1 MGEQRRGPMVSIS
14 SVKVETEL
22 GQLGLKNQQ
31 GKRIDEA
38 AQHPLGNKAHLIGK
52 TQIPPKNLQQTRHQ
66 PSHHQVLDTQAC
78 PPGFTGGHKTCHQQG
93 SGAGG

>member
-1 MGEQRRGPMVSIS
+1 MVTIS

-31 GKRIDEA
+31 SQRINEA

-52 TQIPPKNLQQTRHQ
+52 TQIPPEDLQQTRHQ
-66 PSHHQVLDTQAC
+66 PRHHQVLDPQAW
-78 PPGFTGGHKTCHQQG
+78 PPGFTGGHKACHQQG
-93 SGAGG
+93 GGARG